1 MMVPFI
7 SIFGPDGS
15 GKSTHARILADY
27 LVSKGFDVRIVWIKS
42 FHTLAYVLSKI
53 IEGLSPRSVVRNAQ
67 YNVIRINSMCCNRF
81 NRLLWSLI
89 EFISII
95 PLVLLRVYIPLLMGK
110 IVITERY
117 IVDSIA
123 SIAYAL
129 DNPEFDT
136 GNLANIMLHFIPK
149 EAILIHLDSDYE
161 TVKSRRLELTDPKD
175 FFQFQRKIYDKLS
188 KRLNAFRIDTAWR
201 SVEETAFEIRKL
213 VAQRFTN
220 NQGKCH
226 RLVDVEL
233 EIRHG

>member
-1 MMVPFI
+1 
-7 SIFGPDGS
+7 
-15 GKSTHARILADY
+15 
-27 LVSKGFDVRIVWIKS
+27 
-42 FHTLAYVLSKI
+42 
-53 IEGLSPRSVVRNAQ
+53 
-67 YNVIRINSMCCNRF
+67 
-81 NRLLWSLI
+81 
-89 EFISII
+89 
-95 PLVLLRVYIPLLMGK
+95 MGK
-110 IVITERY
+110 VVINERY
-117 IVDSIA
+117 IVESIA

-161 TVKSRRLELTDPKD
+161 TVKSRRLELTDPED